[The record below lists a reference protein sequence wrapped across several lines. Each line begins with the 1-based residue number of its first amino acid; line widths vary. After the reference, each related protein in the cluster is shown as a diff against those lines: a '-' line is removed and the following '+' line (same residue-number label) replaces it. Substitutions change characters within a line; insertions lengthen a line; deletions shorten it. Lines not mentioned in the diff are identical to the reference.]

1 MGERGQEPRETD
13 RNVQQQHAQWGFD
26 LLRTMRF
33 SRHGFREKPAHSA
46 RNSSHKRAIAQTAAI
61 HCSLSFAS
69 SLIKLRVHNSV
80 YISYRTAGT
89 RVISAERIRR
99 SDGTRIWIIAA
110 IERVARQNCDFQRIA
125 QLLWGQLRNTGSKH
139 PFSPIRPD
147 RKSSRTST
155 SIDPASEPESRA
167 DKAMRLRRHD
177 RTAGR
182 GSLRE
187 SQERTEIGLGR
198 KKVRPPLDA

>member
-1 MGERGQEPRETD
+1 MSERGQEPRETD

-69 SLIKLRVHNSV
+69 SLIKLSVHNSV
-80 YISYRTAGT
+80 YISYRYRRDTGHFGRAYSTFGRDSDFGHSCSRT
-89 RVISAERIRR
+89 RGSPELR
-99 SDGTRIWIIAA
+99 
-110 IERVARQNCDFQRIA
+110 FQRIA
-125 QLLWGQLRNTGSKH
+125 QLQWGQLRKMGSKH

-147 RKSSRTST
+147 RKSKDRS
-155 SIDPASEPESRA
+155 DPLSFSPTCRFIPAY
-167 DKAMRLRRHD
+167 
-177 RTAGR
+177 
-182 GSLRE
+182 
-187 SQERTEIGLGR
+187 
-198 KKVRPPLDA
+198 